1 MEVTGLT
8 RSVLVREQSDAGN
21 ARRTALQ
28 AAERARFDSPLQ
40 GRVSLIA
47 AELSSNLLK
56 HSESGGSMLINSI
69 VPDSGRGAVE
79 LVAIDRG
86 PGMANVAAA
95 FEDGYSSTGG
105 LGAGL
110 GSIRRHATHFEIYS
124 VPDRGTV
131 VLARVTA
138 DGDLAESPFEV
149 GVVAVQKD
157 GEDVSGD
164 GWAVCTVPSG
174 LQVLVVDG
182 LGHGLLAHDAA
193 TLAVETFRATAGR
206 QPVDVLRAIHP
217 AMRSSRGATASVF
230 TVDARARC
238 VTYCGIGNIGAAVV
252 TADRSNRLVSLNGTV
267 GREPVQFKQFEA
279 EWGPNAVL
287 VAHTDGLTTHWR
299 LDQPGLLTKDPTL
312 LAAVLYR
319 DYARELDDV
328 TVVVTR
334 QRPVPAAMDRR

>member
-8 RSVLVREQSDAGN
+8 RRVVVREQADAGN
-21 ARRTALQ
+21 ARRTAVQ
-28 AAERARFDSPLQ
+28 AAERARFDSELQ
-40 GRVSLIA
+40 GRVALIA

-56 HSESGGSMLINSI
+56 HSEPGGAMLINSV
-69 VPDSGRGAVE
+69 VPDSGAGAVE

-95 FEDGYSSTGG
+95 FQDGYSSTGS
-105 LGAGL
+105 LGVGMGA
-110 GSIRRHATHFEIYS
+110 IRRHASHFEIHS
-124 VPDRGTV
+124 APDRGTA

-138 DGDLAESPFEV
+138 DGGLAESQFDV

-164 GWAVCTVPSG
+164 GWAVRNLPSG
-174 LQVLVVDG
+174 IQLLVVDG

-193 TLAVETFRATAGR
+193 TMAIDTFKSAAGR
-206 QPVDVLRAIHP
+206 EPVDVLRAMHP

-230 TVDARARC
+230 TVDSRARC

-279 EWGPNAVL
+279 EWGPSAIL
-287 VAHTDGLTTHWR
+287 IAHSDGLTTHWR
-299 LDQPGLLTKDPTL
+299 LDQPGLLAKDPTL
-312 LAAVLYR
+312 IAAELFR

-334 QRPVPAAMDRR
+334 QRPPSAAMDGR